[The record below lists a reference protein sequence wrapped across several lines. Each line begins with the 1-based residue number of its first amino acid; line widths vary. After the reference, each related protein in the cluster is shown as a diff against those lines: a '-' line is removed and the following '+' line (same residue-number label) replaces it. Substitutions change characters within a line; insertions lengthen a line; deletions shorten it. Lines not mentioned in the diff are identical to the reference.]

1 MASQDQIKEIR
12 KKEDRKEERTE
23 ERKEDK
29 KKVNPFF
36 KKKEA
41 AASGRWA
48 TIQHDL
54 NTENVFQKESSF
66 KKYPL
71 QKAEAFFTKTPKK
84 KPSKKSEFSL
94 EKMQKDFPALKKS
107 EK

>member
-12 KKEDRKEERTE
+12 KKEDRKEERKA
-23 ERKEDK
+23 ERKADK
-29 KKVNPFF
+29 KKVNPFL

-54 NTENVFQKESSF
+54 NTENVFQKVSSF
-66 KKYPL
+66 KKYPP
-71 QKAEAFFTKTPKK
+71 QKTAAFFTKTPKK